1 MSDQIRQ
8 LENAQKLNAVINA
21 LRFSWAELHGED
33 IEALM
38 HMATEYTESIKF
50 WLTNKAEGENH
61 EHDQQRA
68 E

>member
-38 HMATEYTESIKF
+38 HVATEYSESIKS
-50 WLTNKAEGENH
+50 WLTNKAEGEKTDNNQ
-61 EHDQQRA
+61 EGTL
-68 E
+68 

>member
-21 LRFSWAELHGED
+21 LRFSWAELRGED

-38 HMATEYTESIKF
+38 HVASEYGESIKSY
-50 WLTNKAEGENH
+50 LKNKAEGEKPENNQ
-61 EHDQQRA
+61 EGTL
-68 E
+68 